1 MPTEKSKVTAQNIID
16 AGTSL
21 FTQKGFYNVSIK
33 EIAAKAGSNSA
44 LISYY
49 FGGKQEL
56 YQEILKRQA
65 ADINTLQKTVSASG
79 KTALEELYNYIL
91 GIKMMQAKNK
101 QQANLLY
108 REILFPTGL
117 CSTMVNEQLTTIHLF
132 TVDLV
137 KKAIKEKSLKPSTDP
152 AYTAFILEGITV
164 LTFLARK
171 QLNLLGSAGQSE
183 TDVIQKVV
191 TYYFNSLLTGK
202 EAINHANV

>member
-65 ADINTLQKTVSASG
+65 ADINTLQKTISASG

-117 CSTMVNEQLTTIHLF
+117 CSAMVNEQLTVIHMF

-137 KKAIKEKSLKPSTDP
+137 NAAIKDQTLKPSTDP

-171 QLNLLGSAGQSE
+171 QLNLLGSTRQNE
-183 TDVIQKVV
+183 TAIIQKIIK
-191 TYYFNSLLTGK
+191 YYFNALLTGK
-202 EAINHANV
+202 EAINNANV

>member
-1 MPTEKSKVTAQNIID
+1 MPMEKSKETAQNILE
-16 AGTSL
+16 AGTVL

-49 FGGKQEL
+49 FGGKKEL
-56 YQEILKRQA
+56 YLAILKKQS
-65 ADINTLQKTVSASG
+65 ADINTLQQSIASSNQ
-79 KTALEELYNYIL
+79 TALQKLYNYIL

-117 CSTMVNEQLTTIHLF
+117 CSAMINEQLTAIHLF

-137 KKAIKEKSLKPSTDP
+137 KAAIKEKSVTPSTDP

-183 TDVIQKVV
+183 TAIVQKVI
-191 TYYFNSLLTGK
+191 TYYFDSLLTGR
-202 EAINHANV
+202 EEVNHANV

>member
-1 MPTEKSKVTAQNIID
+1 MPTEKSKETAQSIID
-16 AGTSL
+16 AGTTL

-33 EIAAKAGSNSA
+33 EIATKAGSNSA

-49 FGGKQEL
+49 FGGKKEL

-65 ADINTLQKTVSASG
+65 ADINALQKTVSSSSQ
-79 KTALEELYNYIL
+79 TALEKLYNYIL

-117 CSTMVNEQLTTIHLF
+117 CSAMVNEQLTAIHLF

-137 KKAIKEKSLKPSTDP
+137 KAAVKEKSLKPSTDP

-183 TDVIQKVV
+183 TGVVQKVI